1 MAGSRGNDVTH
12 LTSEEHDDD
21 GLEPM
26 SSPTYI
32 RIRRDIQ
39 APTVPGLLGF
49 IVCRIKAVAAAVAI
63 VVLELV
69 SDLER

>member
-49 IVCRIKAVAAAVAI
+49 IVCRIKAVAI